1 MKKAIAALFLS
12 AVVLAAIPVL
22 GQQKYEVITVQNV
35 EVHIRYVIATV
46 QGVNDRFELQCEAD
60 VWDCNALQPGSYVM
74 VRLPENSGP
83 YVYPNVEVYQTPA
96 NPETANLGKKV
107 GVYCL
112 IKN

>member
-1 MKKAIAALFLS
+1 MKKVIAALFLS
-12 AVVLAAIPVL
+12 AVVFAVSPVL

-35 EVHIRYVIATV
+35 EVHATV
-46 QGVNDRFELQCEAD
+46 RGANDRFELQCEAD

-83 YVYPNVEVYQTPA
+83 YVYPNVEVYPTPV
-96 NPETANLGKKV
+96 NPETANLGKKL

-112 IKN
+112 IEK